1 MAQRIELFG
10 IGIDNMTMSQSV
22 ARVSE
27 FVASGTAHQ
36 HVVINVDKVV
46 KLSKD
51 PELVRI
57 VQGCDMVNADGMPI
71 VWASRLV
78 GTPLQERVAG
88 IDLFLN
94 LVAHASTKAWPI
106 YLLGAKPDVLQAVIQ
121 HFNTKFPSLI
131 IVGSHDGYWQKEDEL
146 ALIDTICASGAKLL
160 FVAISSPKKEFML
173 SRIQE
178 HGSIPF
184 AMGVGGSFDVIAGKV
199 KRAPLWMQSYG
210 LEWFY
215 RFLQEPR
222 RMFRR
227 YFIDA
232 LSFGGL
238 LLKELFKQRLKKLR

>member
-1 MAQRIELFG
+1 MTQRIELFG
-10 IGIDNMTMSQSV
+10 INIDNMNMRQAVT
-22 ARVSE
+22 RVCE
-27 FVASGTAHQ
+27 FVESGAPHQ

-57 VQGCDMVNADGMPI
+57 VRSCDMVNADGMPI
-71 VWASRLV
+71 VWASRLL

-88 IDLFLN
+88 IDLFLH
-94 LVAHASTKAWPI
+94 LVAQAATMGWPI
-106 YLLGAKPDVLQAVIQ
+106 YLLGAKTEVLKAVTE
-121 HFNTKFPSLI
+121 HFLEKFPTLI
-131 IVGSHDGYWQKEDEL
+131 IIGSHDGYWHPDNEL

-160 FVAISSPKKEFML
+160 FVAISSPKKEFIL
-173 SRIQE
+173 KQIQTR
-178 HGSIPF
+178 GSIPF

-210 LEWFY
+210 LEWFF

-227 YFIDA
+227 YFIDG
-232 LSFGGL
+232 LWFGGL
-238 LLKELFKQRLKKLR
+238 LFKELFKQRFKNPR